1 MIPANRRRVRAERLR
16 RFLTGGLVLTMG
28 FTAAVSSASAQNAR
42 HTDVAVAYV
51 TAGYLGYDYSVHGWS
66 VQLSAQRTPRW
77 TLVGEFGYERE
88 NPDRRGWAGLSG
100 GRFVWR
106 PATRVSPFWQI
117 LVGGLHETGVGYR
130 KKTMNS
136 LAVQPGGGMTVT
148 VTPRFGM
155 RIQADLRFGLS
166 GEVSGLSR
174 VLAGGV
180 MRFGNED
187 AWSRPSGAVPRVRS
201 SMP

>member
-1 MIPANRRRVRAERLR
+1 MIPANWRLVSTERLR
-16 RFLTGGLVLTMG
+16 RFLTVGLVATMG
-28 FTAAVSSASAQNAR
+28 FTVAISSASAQNAR
-42 HTDVAVAYV
+42 QTDVAVAYV
-51 TAGYLGYDYSVHGWS
+51 KAGYLGYDYSVHGWNA
-66 VQLSAQRTPRW
+66 QLSAQRTQRW

-88 NPDRRGWAGLSG
+88 NPNRRGWAGLGG
-100 GRFVWR
+100 GRFGWR

-117 LVGGLHETGVGYR
+117 LVGGLHETGAGYR
-130 KKTMNS
+130 KETMNS
-136 LAVQPGGGMTVT
+136 LVVQPGGGMNVM

-180 MRFGNED
+180 MRFGN
-187 AWSRPSGAVPRVRS
+187 
-201 SMP
+201 